1 MSQPCFPAGLVL
13 SCRAAR
19 GGGGTS
25 CWGLVATGRAV
36 LVPCAGSHAARG
48 CARAPALSCKVK
60 CILLLSQRTSP
71 SDTSSVKF
79 HPCRASAF
87 LVLLTLPRREV
98 LKKNIQRP
106 SYFDSRANAGK
117 SQCANLVLSTLNK
130 KNTDFSKQNTTK
142 LRAPSKPLEVHGI
155 PFIDSAERWIRQQT
169 RTPHIQRDPY
179 YLAYDC
185 FQFHGPLISYGF
197 P

>member
-1 MSQPCFPAGLVL
+1 M
-13 SCRAAR
+13 
-19 GGGGTS
+19 
-25 CWGLVATGRAV
+25 LVATQREAV
-36 LVPCAGSHAARG
+36 PGPLFCPVKLNAYCCFPKEHHRLTHPQEHFTPALCFRGLAPSALLPAAVVLPCLRLP
-48 CARAPALSCKVK
+48 RAPHVA
-60 CILLLSQRTSP
+60 P
-71 SDTSSVKF
+71 AWGF
-79 HPCRASAF
+79 
-87 LVLLTLPRREV
+87 
-98 LKKNIQRP
+98 KKNIQRP

>member
-1 MSQPCFPAGLVL
+1 MHIAAFPKNITVWHILRNISPLPCALGDWLHQPC
-13 SCRAAR
+13 C
-19 GGGGTS
+19 
-25 CWGLVATGRAV
+25 
-36 LVPCAGSHAARG
+36 
-48 CARAPALSCKVK
+48 
-60 CILLLSQRTSP
+60 LLLWS
-71 SDTSSVKF
+71 
-79 HPCRASAF
+79 CRASAF

>member
-1 MSQPCFPAGLVL
+1 M
-13 SCRAAR
+13 
-19 GGGGTS
+19 
-25 CWGLVATGRAV
+25 
-36 LVPCAGSHAARG
+36 PCAGSHTARG

-71 SDTSSVKF
+71 SDTSSGTL
-79 HPCRASAF
+79 HPFLSFRGLAPSA
-87 LVLLTLPRREV
+87 LLPAAVVLPCLRLPRAPHV
-98 LKKNIQRP
+98 APAWGFKKNIQRP